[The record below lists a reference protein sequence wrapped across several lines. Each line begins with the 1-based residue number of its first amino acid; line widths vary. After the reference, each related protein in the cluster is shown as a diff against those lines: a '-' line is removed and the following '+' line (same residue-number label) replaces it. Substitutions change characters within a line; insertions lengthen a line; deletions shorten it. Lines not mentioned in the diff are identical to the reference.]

1 MAQKPLL
8 SRDWTKGQT
17 IRNVLT
23 VRASIFMG
31 EATKSSFQK
40 YSQKRLLKIINDWSE
55 VFVVMGCH

>member
-17 IRNVLT
+17 VRNLII
-23 VRASIFMG
+23 VRVSIFMG

-40 YSQKRLLKIINDWSE
+40 YSKKDYEIL
-55 VFVVMGCH
+55 